1 MHSIGNIVNN
11 IVINVWWQT
20 LTGSLLVIIHVV
32 KKYQITIFFFVFFSN
47 HYLANLKHI
56 ILYVNYNSV
65 QNVKS
70 IKRERER
77 SYTLNQWLICG
88 VFFSLVWMHGQWN
101 HEVKSEVAPSLLQIM
116 TCLNTFASHLPWPW
130 IWGQKV
136 LVHTGECS
144 HQNSQSWHQWI
155 RAETTSWKPRKK
167 WGVVDKHIFKL
178 VGTVVFL
185 SLSLVPVLSWF
196 YSRGHLD

>member
-1 MHSIGNIVNN
+1 M
-11 IVINVWWQT
+11 
-20 LTGSLLVIIHVV
+20 IIHVV

-116 TCLNTFASHLPWPW
+116 TCLNTFCFPSPMTLNLGTKSPSAHRGMFSS
-130 IWGQKV
+130 KFTV
-136 LVHTGECS
+136 M
-144 HQNSQSWHQWI
+144 
-155 RAETTSWKPRKK
+155 TS
-167 WGVVDKHIFKL
+167 VD
-178 VGTVVFL
+178 
-185 SLSLVPVLSWF
+185 
-196 YSRGHLD
+196 